1 MAILAECDICGAQ
14 HRVKDAWIG
23 QVVHCKDCG
32 VSMSVPAD
40 QFITPEAYFEE
51 NGRLSRRKPLPD
63 AGYGPWFVAIIVT
76 VAVAGILFG
85 VIRLLS
91 IVVADRRGLTPSP
104 GLNCLSSF
112 NLKSETDL
120 TDAFGGR
127 ENVVNGEIASI

>member
-51 NGRLSRRKPLPD
+51 NGRLCRRKPVPE
-63 AGYGPWFVAIIVT
+63 AGYGPWFVAIIVS
-76 VAVAGILFG
+76 VAVAGVLFG
-85 VIRLLS
+85 VVRLLS
-91 IVVADRRGLTPSP
+91 MVVADSRCLTPSP
-104 GLNCLSSF
+104 GSIYLSAVNRS
-112 NLKSETDL
+112 SGTDL
-120 TDAFGGR
+120 TDTFGGK
-127 ENVVNGEIASI
+127 EDADNGEIASI